1 MDFYLC
7 GRPPLAELTLELEY
21 FSVLY
26 DEEEEPE
33 WVVALRG
40 DLVVV
45 ESEEL
50 TWRVMSRSRSDKA
63 ERLLSPEEKLPV

>member
-7 GRPPLAELTLELEY
+7 GRPPLGELPLELEY

-33 WVVALRG
+33 LVVVLMG
-40 DLVVV
+40 DLVEV
-45 ESEEL
+45 ESLEL
-50 TWRVMSRSRSDKA
+50 TWRAMSRSRSDKV

>member
-26 DEEEEPE
+26 EDEDPE
-33 WVVALRG
+33 WVVVLRG
-40 DLVVV
+40 DLVEV

-50 TWRVMSRSRSDKA
+50 MWRVMSRSRSDKV

>member
-7 GRPPLAELTLELEY
+7 GRPPLVELTLELEY

-26 DEEEEPE
+26 EDEEPE
-33 WVVALRG
+33 WVVVLRG
-40 DLVVV
+40 DLI
-45 ESEEL
+45 EEL
-50 TWRVMSRSRSDKA
+50 TWRARSRSRSVDKV

>member
-26 DEEEEPE
+26 EDEEPE
-33 WVVALRG
+33 WVVVVLRG
-40 DLVVV
+40 DLI
-45 ESEEL
+45 EEL
-50 TWRVMSRSRSDKA
+50 TWRARSRSRSDKV
-63 ERLLSPEEKLPV
+63 ERLLSPEEMLPV

>member
-1 MDFYLC
+1 MDFDLC

-33 WVVALRG
+33 
-40 DLVVV
+40 LVVV
-45 ESEEL
+45 LMGDLIEEL
-50 TWRVMSRSRSDKA
+50 TWRAMSRSRSDKV